1 MGFLDRLK
9 KKKEGQQSEG
19 SQDGKHVKRYT
30 SDGKPI
36 E

>member
-9 KKKEGQQSEG
+9 KKKEGQQTQESSE
-19 SQDGKHVKRYT
+19 KRMKRYT